1 MEVFPFLLPQEMVS
15 YKEQTVV
22 EIHTDMQKPSG

>member
-15 YKEQTVV
+15 YKEQAVAA
-22 EIHTDMQKPSG
+22 IHTALQKPSG

>member
-15 YKEQTVV
+15 YKEQIVA